1 MNEPIEIERSQS
13 LAGAGAAPAEM
24 EVADWSA
31 SQVLSWAFQ
40 QYGDEIAIASA
51 FGAEGIALIDMAA
64 ELRPRPR
71 VFVLDTAFLFAETYR
86 LIEHVE
92 ARYGIAVQRVLPV
105 LSAEEQA
112 ESYGEQL
119 WDRDPNLCCQLR
131 KVEPLQKHL
140 VNLRAWVTSI
150 RRDQTPERAHTRKV
164 AWDARFRIMKI
175 SPLADWSR
183 DQVWQYIHERQ
194 LPYNPLHDRNYPSIG
209 CVHCTRAVNPEENPR
224 AGRWPGF
231 PEKTE
236 CGLHSSAATLSLNDI
251 LQVNRK

>member
-1 MNEPIEIERSQS
+1 MSASIETGSSQS
-13 LAGAGAAPAEM
+13 ISGARSAPAEI
-24 EVADWSA
+24 EVVDWSA
-31 SQVLSWAFQ
+31 PKVLSWAFQ

-51 FGAEGIALIDMAA
+51 VGAEGIALIDMAV

-92 ARYGIAVQRVLPV
+92 ARYGIVVQRVLPTA
-105 LSAEEQA
+105 SPEEQA
-112 ESYGEQL
+112 QSHGEKL
-119 WDRDPNLCCQLR
+119 WNRDPNLCCQLR

-150 RRDQTPERAHTRKV
+150 RRDQTPERAHTRKI
-164 AWDARFRIMKI
+164 AWDARFRIVKI

-194 LPYNPLHDRNYPSIG
+194 LPYNSLHDKNYPSIG
-209 CVHCTRAVNPEENPR
+209 CVHCTRPVNPEENPR

-236 CGLHSSAATLSLNDI
+236 CGLHSPAATLSLNDI